1 MHVGGL
7 MGSAHSSAGFYL
19 NDKSRNVLGTVLER
33 YSAIIA
39 QL

>member
-7 MGSAHSSAGFYL
+7 MGSAHSSAILYL

-33 YSAIIA
+33 YSANIA